1 MCKED
6 ASESVAG
13 EPARVLRLGQRETLD
28 ALHSLRIH
36 REDRGA
42 LPVAEAEITA
52 EPSGTLVEEK
62 KGRFLFRQV
71 AQPLPTV
78 RFQGILAPEKHPALH
93 GWNVVKRRIEIH
105 LRGVGQAA
113 KPVPTHLDRL
123 QRTLAEIG
131 DEIPLPLLRIT
142 AFPPPAA
149 EVAGQRVE
157 HVVGIIGPRYLFA
170 GHRAP
175 GVDFADRSARCAPRL
190 LQLPTILTRLS
201 ASLFE
206 IRSVSLRLQREEVD
220 IVAVEVVEPVS
231 VAGQL
236 LPESSKSLFVRAAGI
251 LHPDLVESGFMQH
264 RNPFAP
270 FFTHLSQRVVHVPI
284 VFEQVQRL
292 FYGLL
297 DLRELAFSCQCTVRS
312 VRSVR
317 RLRQA
322 RRLCDLSDRRR
333 VMSELIFEHL
343 KYLHMGIPN
352 SLACV
357 DHHGFAH
364 QPDAEP
370 FERVEQLRELQ
381 RREHP
386 VLHHGAVVDEQI
398 AVAFVP

>member
-13 EPARVLRLGQRETLD
+13 EPARMLRLGQGKTLD

-42 LPVAEAEITA
+42 LPVSEAEVAA
-52 EPSGTLVEEK
+52 EPSGSLVEEK
-62 KGRFLFRQV
+62 IGRFLFRQV
-71 AQPLPTV
+71 AQPLPAV
-78 RFQGILAPEKHPALH
+78 RFKRILASEKHPALH
-93 GWNVVKRRIEIH
+93 GRNVVECRIEIH

-113 KPVPTHLDRL
+113 KPVPAHLDRL

-131 DEIPLPLLRIT
+131 DKISLPLLRIA

-149 EVAGQRVE
+149 KVAGQRVE
-157 HVVGIIGPRYLFA
+157 HVVGIIGPWHLFA

-175 GVDFADRSARCAPRL
+175 GIECSCRSARCTPWL

-201 ASLFE
+201 ASLFK

-251 LHPDLVESGFMQH
+251 LHPNLVESGFMQH

-292 FYGLL
+292 LYGPPG
-297 DLRELAFSCQCTVRS
+297 LREFTPTGRCVARIVLLFRL
-312 VRSVR
+312 VR
-317 RLRQA
+317 RLRG
-322 RRLCDLSDRRR
+322 LSDRR
-333 VMSELIFEHL
+333 
-343 KYLHMGIPN
+343 
-352 SLACV
+352 
-357 DHHGFAH
+357 
-364 QPDAEP
+364 
-370 FERVEQLRELQ
+370 
-381 RREHP
+381 
-386 VLHHGAVVDEQI
+386 
-398 AVAFVP
+398 

>member
-13 EPARVLRLGQRETLD
+13 EPARVLRLGQGKTLD

-93 GWNVVKRRIEIH
+93 GRNVVKRRIEIH

-123 QRTLAEIG
+123 QRTLTEIG

-142 AFPPPAA
+142 TFPPPAA

-157 HVVGIIGPRYLFA
+157 HVVGIIGPRHLFA

-175 GVDFADRSARCAPRL
+175 GIECSGRSARRTPRL
-190 LQLPTILTRLS
+190 LQLPTILIRLS
-201 ASLFE
+201 TSLFE

-220 IVAVEVVEPVS
+220 FIAVEVVEPVS

-236 LPESSKSLFVRAAGI
+236 LPDSLKSLFVRAAGI

-292 FYGLL
+292 LYGPP
-297 DLRELAFSCQCTVRS
+297 DLREFTLTGRCVARIVLLL
-312 VRSVR
+312 
-317 RLRQA
+317 RLA